1 MQSYIWVTKM
11 ADEEKL
17 IKFESY
23 KDTPYARS
31 NSVILGE
38 LVDEITKLIK
48 GGCSRELIHKSL
60 TSEPYNLELTFNSF
74 CTLVSRAR
82 AKKNKNPSSS
92 EGGSVKDQQSSNS
105 SGDSSLPKGTKIFKK
120 LNDAPKFEQNPNP
133 SLDDLLK
140 GNN

>member
-1 MQSYIWVTKM
+1 M

-23 KDTPYARS
+23 KDTPYPRS
-31 NSVILGE
+31 NSVIIGE
-38 LVDEITKLIK
+38 LLDEITKLIK

-60 TSEPYNLELTFNSF
+60 TSKPYNLELTFNSF

-92 EGGSVKDQQSSNS
+92 EGVAVKDQQSLDS
-105 SGDSSLPKGTKIFKK
+105 SGDSALPKGTKIFKK
-120 LNDAPKFEQNPNP
+120 FNDAPRYEQNPNP

-140 GNN
+140 GNK